1 MRSGY
6 CICRALLFAAAI
18 TFDPCGVFAQTVD
31 PRKYGIDLPA
41 GSIQPSNR
49 ETVTTDDEDGKP
61 AVGRIHL
68 RIGDGAVILLPDG
81 RLISRPAGRF
91 ASTERPFAPLSKEQV
106 SSQLAAEFP
115 GFKTKATN
123 HYVYAY
129 DTSDEF
135 ILGASRILETMLP
148 GVKNYVEQ
156 SKLKV
161 QTPEF
166 PLVVVLFRNERDF
179 QRYCR
184 KQGGVVANQD
194 GVVAYYDPL
203 SNRVV
208 LYEQSPLAEVH
219 PKLALQLAISTIAH
233 EGVHQI
239 LHNIG
244 VQERLSVW
252 PLWLSEGLAEYFAP
266 TSTDDRLHWKGAG
279 QINDLRMFELEKYL
293 QSNAAKDPS
302 GELVEH
308 TVLAGQLTS
317 TGYASA
323 WALTHFLAKTRRAD
337 FNDLLKAA
345 SQLKPLEGAVD
356 VAATGVVR
364 SNREEFET
372 RFGDNFREHEK
383 RLVLY
388 LKNQPYN
395 DPFANAPHFVATL
408 IAGKKKQPEKKART
422 FTTLQLAHQWLSESV
437 RELPATQRDAAQKSI
452 RAFPNRIQAEAYAEQ
467 WRSRALKQGANRN
480 ANR

>member
-6 CICRALLFAAAI
+6 FMCRVLLFAAAI
-18 TFDPCGVFAQTVD
+18 TFAPSGVFAQTVD
-31 PRKYGIDLPA
+31 PRQYGIDLPA

-91 ASTERPFAPLSKEQV
+91 ASTERPFTPLSKEQV

-115 GFKTKATN
+115 GFKTKKAIN
-123 HYVYAY
+123 HYVYVY

-148 GVKNYVEQ
+148 DVKNYVEQ
-156 SKLKV
+156 IKLKV
-161 QTPEF
+161 QNPEF
-166 PLVVVLFRNERDF
+166 PLVVVMFRTQRDF
-179 QRYCR
+179 QRYRR

-219 PKLALQLAISTIAH
+219 PQLAVQLAISTIAH

-244 VQERLSVW
+244 VQQRLSVW

-266 TSTDDRLHWKGAG
+266 TSTDDRLQWKGAG
-279 QINDLRMFELEKYL
+279 KINDLRMFELDKYL
-293 QSNAAKDPS
+293 QGNAAKDP
-302 GELVEH
+302 E
-308 TVLAGQLTS
+308 
-317 TGYASA
+317 
-323 WALTHFLAKTRRAD
+323 RRAGRAHGPRRPAHV
-337 FNDLLKAA
+337 NRLRLR
-345 SQLKPLEGAVD
+345 LGAD
-356 VAATGVVR
+356 ALPGQDSACRFQR
-364 SNREEFET
+364 SAQSR
-372 RFGDNFREHEK
+372 
-383 RLVLY
+383 
-388 LKNQPYN
+388 QP
-395 DPFANAPHFVATL
+395 
-408 IAGKKKQPEKKART
+408 
-422 FTTLQLAHQWLSESV
+422 
-437 RELPATQRDAAQKSI
+437 
-452 RAFPNRIQAEAYAEQ
+452 AEAARRRCGCGGYRRCPQ
-467 WRSRALKQGANRN
+467 QSRGF
-480 ANR
+480 